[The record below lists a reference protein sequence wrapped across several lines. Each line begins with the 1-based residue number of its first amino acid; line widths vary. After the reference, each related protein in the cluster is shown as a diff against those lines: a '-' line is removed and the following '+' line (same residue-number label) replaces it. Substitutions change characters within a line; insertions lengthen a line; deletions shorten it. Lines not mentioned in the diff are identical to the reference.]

1 MKKIKPDRILFV
13 KLGKGGE
20 FEKECIE
27 KAQTI
32 RLDYREIDHK
42 LCLKGEWE
50 RIKDFFF
57 KKLKTKDHVAS
68 YHTNQIRYFYE
79 TGENTLWI
87 TFYANQLWW
96 CFART
101 DVIQLADKTKIRKVI
116 GKWSNKDIEGNELSM
131 DVVSGKLL
139 KVQGFRGTICT
150 VKEEEYAI
158 LKINAEILPEVIA
171 AQKAFFDLKEKL
183 TLLIKNMQ
191 WKEFEVLIDLIFR
204 QAGWQRVSAVGKTQ
218 KTLDLELFAPVTAEK
233 AIVQIKAESDF
244 KEFERYKKEFAN
256 FGTFDKFFYVV
267 HTPKGKFADEKTGSK
282 INLFFAD
289 KVAELTINA
298 GLADWVMKKA
308 S

>member
-1 MKKIKPDRILFV
+1 MKTIKPKKVLFI

-27 KAQTI
+27 NSQTI
-32 RLDYREIDHK
+32 RLDYKETDHR
-42 LCLKGEWE
+42 LCIKGEWSK
-50 RIKDFFF
+50 INTFFF

-79 TGENTLWI
+79 ADENTLWV

-96 CFART
+96 CFAKPE
-101 DVIQLADKTKIRKVI
+101 VKQLPDKTKIRKVI
-116 GKWSNKDIEGNELSM
+116 GKWSNKDINGNELGM
-131 DVVSGKLL
+131 DIISGKLL

-150 VKEEEYAI
+150 VKENEYAVS
-158 LKINAEILPEVIA
+158 KINAEVLPEVREA
-171 AQKAFFDLKEKL
+171 KKAFEELKGKL
-183 TLLIKNMQ
+183 SLLIKNTQ

-204 QAGWQRVSAVGKTQ
+204 QAGWQRVSAVGKMQ

-233 AIVQIKAESDF
+233 AIVQIKAESDL

-256 FGTFDKFFYVV
+256 FGSFDKFFYVV
-267 HTPKGKFADEKTGSK
+267 HTPKGKLARVESDPK

-289 KVAELTINA
+289 KVAELTISS
-298 GLADWVMKKA
+298 GLTEWVMKRA